1 MLIKFILSGVIIAFC
16 VFIGYFA
23 AWKYRARKK
32 YFSQFQTFN
41 ERYLNELAYARRP
54 LPVFLKEYAYSDD
67 FDKTINCLLGGKK
80 EVKLNYLSKDERN
93 YLNDYFEMLGK
104 GDSASQNAFFSAQK
118 KYLEEKKGGSEAEA
132 KSRGE
137 LYLKLGLLAG
147 LGFVILI
154 V

>member
-1 MLIKFILSGVIIAFC
+1 MIKFILSGVIIAFC
-16 VFIGYFA
+16 VFLGYFA

-104 GDSASQNAFFSAQK
+104 GDSASQNAFFRRKRNIWKRK
-118 KYLEEKKGGSEAEA
+118 KEEA
-132 KSRGE
+132 KR
-137 LYLKLGLLAG
+137 KPKAAANC
-147 LGFVILI
+147 I
-154 V
+154 